1 MGITG
6 EQQLE
11 TTFSQEGGWFSNRQA
26 STGTVSGLKSVT
38 KYVVAATMIVSAGT
52 GVFVNDL
59 DLLRQSRLK
68 ETMSNQLSSH
78 SYDETY
84 SRTPAED
91 IQRIREVL
99 SPSMS
104 DLAKSFNVSRQT
116 IYNWLNGEQPKDE
129 YSARLQDLALAAD
142 IIAEAE
148 ISVNGLL
155 LKRRTIKGKNLFE
168 VVRDGGSAQYAAR
181 LLVQIVNREAG
192 QRERLTARL
201 AGRKPTLHSADS
213 DLMAENDAV

>member
-1 MGITG
+1 M
-6 EQQLE
+6 E
-11 TTFSQEGGWFSNRQA
+11 TTYSQGGGWCSNRQA

-38 KYVVAATMIVSAGT
+38 KYVLAATMIVSAGT

-59 DLLRQSRLK
+59 DLWRQSRIK
-68 ETMSNQLSSH
+68 ETMFNYLFSCSGNEIS
-78 SYDETY
+78 

-91 IQRIREVL
+91 IHRIREVL

-104 DLAKSFNVSRQT
+104 DLAKSCNVSRQT
-116 IYNWLNGEQPKDE
+116 IYNWLNGEQPRDE
-129 YSARLQDLALAAD
+129 HIARLQDLALAAD
-142 IIAEAE
+142 IIAEAGTP
-148 ISVNGLL
+148 VNGLL
-155 LKRRTIKGKNLFE
+155 LKRRMIEGKNLFE

-181 LLVQIVNREAG
+181 LLVQIVNREAS

-201 AGRKPTLHSADS
+201 AGRKPTLRSADS